1 MNIAV
6 FPMLLALLALYLT
19 PTAAVSG
26 AEQREAGAVAA
37 SQSQREDDGHDHDA
51 ADGQDHTEEAA
62 GSEAEHD
69 HDGEHEESQVVH
81 LSPRQME
88 TLDIETLR
96 LTPRPLGDE
105 LNAPGEVRLNA
116 YATTRVTPRIPA
128 QVVERHARLGEAVI
142 KAQPLVTLS
151 SVEMARA
158 QGELVVAEREWQRV
172 RGLGEK
178 VVSERRFLEARVARQ
193 QAGAKVIA
201 YGMRPIQVDALLRD
215 GTENADGSFQLLAP
229 QAGTVI
235 SDTFILGELVE
246 PGRVLFEITDE
257 HLRWVEARMPP
268 QDAARVSIGDAAR
281 VRYGET
287 WLRGR
292 VIQIHHALD
301 EATRTQAVRIEVP
314 DPGHRLHPG
323 VFVDVAVFTGAGEPV
338 LALPEAA
345 VLRSPDGDWQVWV
358 SGDEEGAFLPVEVE
372 LVRTAA
378 GLAVIRGLPLGTE
391 VVTRGAFFLQSELA
405 KSGFDIHQH

>member
-1 MNIAV
+1 MNSTI
-6 FPMLLALLALYLT
+6 FPMLLALLALHLT
-19 PTAAVSG
+19 EAAASG
-26 AEQREAGAVAA
+26 AERREAGAAA
-37 SQSQREDDGHDHDA
+37 AAQSQREDDGHDHAA
-51 ADGQDHTEEAA
+51 ADGRDHTEAVA
-62 GSEAEHD
+62 GTEAEHD
-69 HDGEHEESQVVH
+69 HGGEHEESQAVH
-81 LSPRQME
+81 LSPRQRE
-88 TLDIETLR
+88 VLKIETRR

-105 LNAPGEVRLNA
+105 LNAPGEVRLNT
-116 YATTRVTPRIPA
+116 YATSQVTPRIPA
-128 QVVERHARLGEAVI
+128 QVVERYARLGESVI

-158 QGELVVAEREWQRV
+158 QGELVVAEREWRRV

-193 QAGAKVIA
+193 QARAKVVA
-201 YGMRPIQVDALLRD
+201 YGMRPTQVDALLRG

-229 QAGTVI
+229 RAGTVI

-257 HLRWVEARMPP
+257 YLRWVEARLPP
-268 QDAARVSIGDAAR
+268 RDAARVSIGDAAR

-287 WLRGR
+287 WLQGR
-292 VIQIHHALD
+292 AIQIHHVLD

-314 DPGHRLHPG
+314 DPDHRLHPG
-323 VFVDVAVFTGAGEPV
+323 VFVDVAVLTAAGEPV
-338 LALPEAA
+338 LAVPEAA
-345 VLRSPDGDWQVWV
+345 VLRGPDGDWQVWV
-358 SGDEEGAFLPVEVE
+358 SGDEEGAFEPVEVE
-372 LVRTAA
+372 LVRTAG
-378 GLAVIRGLPLGTE
+378 GLAEIRGLPEGTE